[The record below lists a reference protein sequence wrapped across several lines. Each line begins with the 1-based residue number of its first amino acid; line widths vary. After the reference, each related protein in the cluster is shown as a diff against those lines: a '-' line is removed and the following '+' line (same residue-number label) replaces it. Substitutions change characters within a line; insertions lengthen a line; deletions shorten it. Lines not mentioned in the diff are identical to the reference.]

1 MYDIKIFLEDNW
13 KFWARVNAWKEIV
26 YWVWKDQNDLMKNI
40 KEGLDLS
47 FENKEKNKNVSKLF
61 SYFNANKAEKICH

>member
-1 MYDIKIFLEDNW
+1 
-13 KFWARVNAWKEIV
+13 
-26 YWVWKDQNDLMKNI
+26 MKNI

>member
-13 KFWARVNAWKEIV
+13 KFWARVNAWKEVV